1 MFVFWHSC
9 LDHIVCTKGTCLKN
23 KWFLG
28 FGAAALALG
37 TVVVLQLAQR
47 SRVELPVFGQV
58 SSFELTER
66 SGRAYSSKE
75 MAGRVTIINF
85 FFTTCTGPC
94 PRMNGRVAELYR
106 KFATSDRVGFVS
118 ISVDPDQDSLSALR
132 EYAKKLGV
140 TDDRWLFVRGPGEE
154 VHRISEEV
162 FHLAGEMPSMHSTKL
177 ILVDGSL
184 RVRGYYSSEDED
196 ALRVLQDH
204 VRALLEGS

>member
-1 MFVFWHSC
+1 
-9 LDHIVCTKGTCLKN
+9 
-23 KWFLG
+23 
-28 FGAAALALG
+28 
-37 TVVVLQLAQR
+37 
-47 SRVELPVFGQV
+47 
-58 SSFELTER
+58 
-66 SGRAYSSKE
+66 
-75 MAGRVTIINF
+75 
-85 FFTTCTGPC
+85 
-94 PRMNGRVAELYR
+94 MNGRVAELYR

-196 ALRVLQDH
+196 ALWVLQDH